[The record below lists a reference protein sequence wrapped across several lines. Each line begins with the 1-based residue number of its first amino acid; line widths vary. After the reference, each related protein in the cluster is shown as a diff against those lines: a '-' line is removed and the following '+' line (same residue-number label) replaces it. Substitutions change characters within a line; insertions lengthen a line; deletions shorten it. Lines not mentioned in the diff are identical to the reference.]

1 MLCAVSRG
9 LNWLLTGRRTMI
21 CADAAL
27 FGRRRLV
34 RALDV
39 LFAWRDRR
47 DHCWRCAEIEA
58 RGFGVRDGVDRRG
71 L

>member
-1 MLCAVSRG
+1 
-9 LNWLLTGRRTMI
+9 MI

-34 RALDV
+34 RVLDV
-39 LFAWRDRR
+39 LLCWRDRR